1 VKIERMWALRRDSQD
16 ERAMLRIMILLRG
29 TVLMANLH
37 LFRAS
42 IAICLLASF
51 ALCAAAQAPAASSAP
66 PAPASPAQSVGLY
79 VFPQK
84 NQTAAVQQQDENS
97 CYSASIQAS
106 GVDPRNPPTTVVQ
119 VQQSS
124 GGGARGAARGAA
136 GGAAIGAIAGD
147 AGTGAAAGAVVGV
160 VRGHRAQKQANADAE
175 AQAQQQAA
183 AIKQQNIDAFK
194 RAMTACLES
203 RSYSVK

>member
-1 VKIERMWALRRDSQD
+1 
-16 ERAMLRIMILLRG
+16 MLRIMILLRG
-29 TVLMANLH
+29 AGLMTHLH

-42 IAICLLASF
+42 IAIFLLASF
-51 ALCAAAQAPAASSAP
+51 AWCAAAQAPAASSAP
-66 PAPASPAQSVGLY
+66 PPPAVKSPAQSVGLY

-119 VQQSS
+119 VQQSA
-124 GGGARGAARGAA
+124 GGGVRGAARGAA

-160 VRGHRAQKQANADAE
+160 VRGHRAERQANAEAE

-203 RSYSVK
+203 HSYSVK